1 MRPDELEVGDCFV
14 HDARQ
19 MPCLV
24 TRKLFHWNMLIGY
37 EYVPWRGEEWAEQT
51 MPPRIIKLVDALSG
65 DRINFETARKVFNPK
80 IRIVEV

>member
-1 MRPDELEVGDCFV
+1 
-14 HDARQ
+14 
-19 MPCLV
+19 
-24 TRKLFHWNMLIGY
+24 MLIGY